1 MSSSQASKE
10 SPSNKV
16 QGGVQS
22 LEVGLTVLDVLID
35 HNEPMMLKEIAQA
48 IDMHPAKVH
57 RYLVSLI
64 RKDYAKQIEDGRY
77 ALGNRVNSLSYS
89 GLNQNNLLEH
99 LTRAATEIKEAMQ
112 CSVQIA
118 KWFKDGPVVI
128 QSVESDSPVSIITRI
143 GSRMPLTTSATG
155 RLFASLQD
163 KSTIKALL
171 NAEWLDADTN
181 ADLDLKWQHY
191 EQMLSDIRSKGY
203 ATVTGDMLMGIS
215 AISLPISTL
224 SNSAPENGTGQ
235 TQYAEYALT
244 VIGTTEQLPETQ
256 DQRMVEAIQRIMRK
270 HLPS

>member
-1 MSSSQASKE
+1 MSSSQAAQAL
-10 SPSNKV
+10 SPNKT

-35 HNEPMMLKEIAQA
+35 HNEPMMLKEIAYA
-48 IDMHPAKVH
+48 IDMHPAKAH

-64 RKDYAKQIEDGRY
+64 RKGYAKQGEDGRY

-99 LTRAATEIKEAMQ
+99 LTRAATDIKDALK

-118 KWFKDGPVVI
+118 KWFKEGPVVI
-128 QSVESDSPVSIITRI
+128 QSIESDSPVSIITRI

-163 KSTIKALL
+163 NAVIKELV
-171 NAEWLDADTN
+171 NAEWLHIDADV
-181 ADLDLKWQHY
+181 DLDGLWQQY
-191 EQMLSDIRSKGY
+191 EKMLSGIRKQGY

-215 AISLPISTL
+215 AISIPISTL
-224 SNSAPENGTGQ
+224 SNNAVELAGQ
-235 TQYAEYALT
+235 NQYTEYALT
-244 VIGTTEQLPETQ
+244 VIGTTEQLPKSQEQHLVQ
-256 DQRMVEAIQRIMRK
+256 DIQRIMRK
-270 HLPS
+270 HLPM